1 MNQEGRPIAAMS
13 ILCPAQRL
21 PIEKMPSFGE
31 KVIAAARNV
40 SQRLAG

>member
-13 ILCPAQRL
+13 ISCPASRL
-21 PIEKMPSFGE
+21 PLDRMATYGE
-31 KVIAAARNV
+31 KVIAAARDI